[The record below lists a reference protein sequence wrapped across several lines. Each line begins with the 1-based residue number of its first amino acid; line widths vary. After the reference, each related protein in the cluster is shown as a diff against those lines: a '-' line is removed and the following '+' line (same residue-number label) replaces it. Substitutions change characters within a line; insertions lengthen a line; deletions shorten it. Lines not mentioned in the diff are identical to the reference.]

1 MHLHKFRTIRPGI
14 QAGDEPGCTVLLLE
28 DVDMGQRGVICFE
41 TLELLADGL
50 KCGRL
55 RPSFLAA
62 ASAFESI
69 FLRMRP
75 GVALVFLFAE
85 QTFIALVFK
94 FDAMSPSVSCHR
106 ARCPEASRPVRA
118 SEHMRAVIVVS
129 LIYRLC
135 CSFGF
140 VVRRLSS
147 QTLSRRRD
155 YRPSLFLSSSPLD
168 LGLCEPGLTSLW
180 IAASSSFFLRS
191 RSNTC
196 ADLEAR

>member
-1 MHLHKFRTIRPGI
+1 MHLHKFRTIRPDI

-75 GVALVFLFAE
+75 RVTLVFFVCGTDL
-85 QTFIALVFK
+85 
-94 FDAMSPSVSCHR
+94 HR
-106 ARCPEASRPVRA
+106 PCFQ
-118 SEHMRAVIVVS
+118 I
-129 LIYRLC
+129 
-135 CSFGF
+135 
-140 VVRRLSS
+140 
-147 QTLSRRRD
+147 
-155 YRPSLFLSSSPLD
+155 
-168 LGLCEPGLTSLW
+168 
-180 IAASSSFFLRS
+180 
-191 RSNTC
+191 
-196 ADLEAR
+196 